1 MAYETILYDVQDSV
15 ATITMNRPEKL
26 NAFNGTML
34 EEMSRVLDEVY
45 ERADIRVL
53 VITGAGRAFSPG
65 ADFGWFD
72 MAKFAPLMRVTPRRV
87 THRFFDELEYLEK
100 PVIAAI
106 NGTCAGGG
114 LELALSCDLRIA
126 ADSARFGLPEVNAGI
141 MPGSGGCCRL
151 IEVVGVGRAKE
162 LAMTGELISA
172 QKAEAINLVNA
183 VVPAQELMPKV
194 REMAATLIKKA
205 PLAVGMVK
213 HIINTARGVDPTTGR
228 ILERLGGSVLVNTE
242 DAREGVRA
250 FKEKR
255 PPRWT
260 GR

>member
-1 MAYETILYDVQDSV
+1 MAYETILYDVQDGV

-34 EEMSRVLDEVY
+34 QEMSRVLDEVY

-53 VITGAGRAFSPG
+53 VFTGAGRAFSPG
-65 ADFGWFD
+65 ADFEWFD

-87 THRFFDELEYLEK
+87 THRFFDELEFLEK

-183 VVPAQELMPKV
+183 VVPARELMGKV
-194 REMAATLIKKA
+194 REVAAGLIKKA

-242 DAREGVRA
+242 DAKEGVRA

>member
-1 MAYETILYDVQDSV
+1 MAYETILYDVQDGV

-34 EEMSRVLDEVY
+34 QEMSRVLDEVY

-53 VITGAGRAFSPG
+53 VFTGAGRAFSPG
-65 ADFGWFD
+65 ADFEWFD

-87 THRFFDELEYLEK
+87 THRFFDELEFLEK

-183 VVPAQELMPKV
+183 VVPAQELMAKV
-194 REMAATLIKKA
+194 RDMAATLIKKA

-242 DAREGVRA
+242 DAKEGVRA

>member
-1 MAYETILYDVQDSV
+1 MAFTTIVYEVNDNV

-34 EEMSRVLDEVY
+34 EEMSQVLDDVY

-53 VITGAGRAFSPG
+53 VITGAGRAFSAG
-65 ADFGWFD
+65 ADFEWFD

-87 THRFFDELEYLEK
+87 THRLFDELEYLEK

-126 ADSARFGLPEVNAGI
+126 AESARFGLPEVNAGI
-141 MPGSGGCCRL
+141 MPGSGGCSRL

-162 LAMTGELISA
+162 LAMTGDLISA
-172 QKAEAINLVNA
+172 QKAEAINLVTA

-194 REMAATLIKKA
+194 RETAATLIKKA

-213 HIINTARGVDPTTGR
+213 HIINTARGVDPATGR
-228 ILERLGGSVLVNTE
+228 ILERLGGSVVVNTE

-250 FKEKR
+250 FREKR

>member
-26 NAFNGTML
+26 NAINGTMV
-34 EEMSRVLDEVY
+34 EEMGQVLDEIY
-45 ERADIRVL
+45 GRDDIRVL

-65 ADFGWFD
+65 ADFEWFD
-72 MAKFAPLMRVTPRRV
+72 MAKFAPLMRVAPRRV

-126 ADSARFGLPEVNAGI
+126 ADTARFGLPEVNAGI
-141 MPGSGGCCRL
+141 MPGSGGCSRL

-162 LAMTGELISA
+162 LAMLGELISA
-172 QKAEAINLVNA
+172 QKAEAINLINM
-183 VVPAQELMPKV
+183 VVPARELMTKV
-194 REMAATLIKKA
+194 REVAATFIKKA

-213 HIINTARGVDPTTGR
+213 HIINTMRGVDPNTGR

>member
-1 MAYETILYDVQDSV
+1 MAYETILYDVQDGV

-34 EEMSRVLDEVY
+34 QEMSRVLDEVY

-53 VITGAGRAFSPG
+53 VFTGAGRAFSPG
-65 ADFGWFD
+65 ADFEWFD

-87 THRFFDELEYLEK
+87 THRFFDELEFLEK

-183 VVPAQELMPKV
+183 VVPAQELMAKV
-194 REMAATLIKKA
+194 REVAAGLIKKA

-242 DAREGVRA
+242 DAKEGGRA

>member
-1 MAYETILYDVQDSV
+1 MAFTTILYETTDGV

-26 NAFNGTML
+26 NAFNETML
-34 EEMSRVLDEVY
+34 QEMTRVLDEVY
-45 ERADIRVL
+45 AREEIRVL

-65 ADFGWFD
+65 ADFEWFE

-141 MPGSGGCCRL
+141 MPGSGGCSRL
-151 IEVVGVGRAKE
+151 IEVVGLGRAKE
-162 LAMTGELISA
+162 LAMLGELISA
-172 QKAEAINLVNA
+172 QRAEAVGLVNM
-183 VVPAQELMPKV
+183 VVPAQELTARV
-194 REMAATLIKKA
+194 REVAATLIRKA

-213 HIINTARGVDPTTGR
+213 HIINTARGVDPSTGR
-228 ILERLGGSVLVNTE
+228 ILERLGGSILVNTE
-242 DAREGVRA
+242 DAREGARA

>member
-1 MAYETILYDVQDSV
+1 MAFQTVLYDVKDGV
-15 ATITMNRPEKL
+15 ATLTMNRPEKL

-34 EEMSRVLDEVY
+34 EELTRALDEIY
-45 ERADIRVL
+45 ERADIRVVVL
-53 VITGAGRAFSPG
+53 TGAGRAFSAG
-65 ADFGWFD
+65 ADFEWFD
-72 MAKFAPLMRVTPRRV
+72 MEKFAPLMRVIPRRV
-87 THRFFDELEYLEK
+87 SHRFFDDLEFLEK

-114 LELALSCDLRIA
+114 LELALACDLRIA

-162 LAMTGELISA
+162 LAMLGELISA
-172 QKAEAINLVNA
+172 QKAEAINLVNM
-183 VVPAQELMPKV
+183 VVPAQELMAKV
-194 REMAATLIKKA
+194 HEVAASLIKKA
-205 PLAVGMVK
+205 PLAVGLVK
-213 HIINTARGVDPTTGR
+213 HIINTARGVDPATGR
-228 ILERLGGSVLVNTE
+228 ILERLGGSILVNTE

>member
-1 MAYETILYDVQDSV
+1 MAYETILYDVQDGV

-34 EEMSRVLDEVY
+34 QEMSRVLDEVY

-53 VITGAGRAFSPG
+53 VFTGAGRAFSPG
-65 ADFGWFD
+65 ADFEWFD

-87 THRFFDELEYLEK
+87 THRFFDELEFLEK

-183 VVPAQELMPKV
+183 VVPAQELMAKV
-194 REMAATLIKKA
+194 REVAAGLIKKA

-228 ILERLGGSVLVNTE
+228 ILERLGGSVLINTE
-242 DAREGVRA
+242 DAKEGVRA